1 MSDAPQLL
9 VVGSLNTDLLVR
21 VKSLPR
27 PGETITGGSFEM
39 AGGGKGANQ
48 AVAAARA
55 GAAVALVGAVGA
67 DEFGARLIEEL
78 AGEGVSAAG
87 VVRLEGAPTGVA
99 AIVVDEE
106 GENQIAVASGAN
118 HMLRASGVQRAF
130 RALDLT
136 QARCALLS
144 LEVEDEVL
152 VEAAECA
159 AACGMAVVVNPAP
172 ARPLPSDLVALG
184 PILTPNRGEAAEL
197 TGCDEPAASAA
208 ALVRSGAA
216 AALVTA
222 GAQGVFVA
230 DGGRVERVEAPA
242 VSVHDTTGAGD
253 TFSGVLA
260 AGLARGWELYRAA
273 RWATAAAALS
283 VTKPGARAGMPTA
296 SEIEALSDASPHPAR
311 ARSPAPPPSP

>member
-1 MSDAPQLL
+1 MTRAPELL

-21 VKSLPR
+21 VRSLPR

-78 AGEGVSAAG
+78 AGEGVCVAG
-87 VVRLEGAPTGVA
+87 VARLEGAPTGVA
-99 AIVVDEE
+99 AIVVDEH

-130 RALDLT
+130 RELELT
-136 QARCALLS
+136 RARCTLLS

-152 VEAAECA
+152 VEAAERA
-159 AACGMAVVVNPAP
+159 AASGMAVVVNPAP
-172 ARPLPSDLVALG
+172 ARPLPPGLLALG
-184 PILTPNRGEAAEL
+184 PILTPNQGEAAEL
-197 TGCDEPAASAA
+197 TGCLEPAAAA
-208 ALVRSGAA
+208 ATLVRSGAA

-222 GAQGVFVA
+222 GGQGVFLA
-230 DGGRVERVEAPA
+230 DGQRVGHAEAPA

-260 AGLARGWELYRAA
+260 AGIARGWELHRAA
-273 RWATAAAALS
+273 HWATAAAALS
-283 VTKPGARAGMPTA
+283 VTKSGARAGMPTA
-296 SEIEALSDASPHPAR
+296 SEIEAFRSSTT
-311 ARSPAPPPSP
+311 ARSGSGIER

>member
-1 MSDAPQLL
+1 MSGAPELL

-21 VKSLPR
+21 VGSLPR

-67 DEFGARLIEEL
+67 DEFGGRLIEEL
-78 AGEGVSAAG
+78 AGEGVSVAG
-87 VVRLEGAPTGVA
+87 VARLEGAPTGVA

-130 RALDLT
+130 RELDLT
-136 QARCALLS
+136 PARCALLS

-152 VEAAECA
+152 VEAAERA
-159 AACGMAVVVNPAP
+159 AARGMAVVVNPAP
-172 ARPLPSDLVALG
+172 ARPLPPGLLAHG
-184 PILTPNRGEAAEL
+184 PILTPNEREAAEL

-230 DGGRVERVEAPA
+230 AGGRDGRVEAPT

-260 AGLARGWELYRAA
+260 AGLALGWELDRAA

-283 VTKPGARAGMPTA
+283 VTKSGARAGMPTA
-296 SEIEALSDASPHPAR
+296 SEIEAFRFSTT
-311 ARSPAPPPSP
+311 ARSGPEIER

>member
-1 MSDAPQLL
+1 MSGAPELL

-21 VKSLPR
+21 VGSLPR

-55 GAAVALVGAVGA
+55 GAIVALVGAVGA

-78 AGEGVSAAG
+78 AGEGVSVAG
-87 VVRLEGAPTGVA
+87 VARLQGAATGVA
-99 AIVVDEE
+99 AIVVDEA

-118 HMLRASGVQRAF
+118 HMLRASDVERAF
-130 RALDLT
+130 RELDLT
-136 QARCALLS
+136 AARCALLS
-144 LEVEDEVL
+144 LEVEDEV
-152 VEAAECA
+152 VAEAAERA
-159 AACGMAVVVNPAP
+159 AEHGMAVVVNPAP
-172 ARPLPSDLVALG
+172 ARPLPPGLLARG
-184 PILTPNRGEAAEL
+184 PILTPNQAEAAEL
-197 TGCDEPAASAA
+197 TGCDESAA
-208 ALVRSGAA
+208 AATALVRSGAA

-222 GAQGVFVA
+222 GAQGVFVEA
-230 DGGRVERVEAPA
+230 GGHARRVEAPR

-260 AGLARGWELYRAA
+260 AGLARGSELHEAA

-283 VTKPGARAGMPTA
+283 VTKSGARAGMPTA
-296 SEIEALSDASPHPAR
+296 SEIEAF
-311 ARSPAPPPSP
+311 RSSTPVRSAPEIEL